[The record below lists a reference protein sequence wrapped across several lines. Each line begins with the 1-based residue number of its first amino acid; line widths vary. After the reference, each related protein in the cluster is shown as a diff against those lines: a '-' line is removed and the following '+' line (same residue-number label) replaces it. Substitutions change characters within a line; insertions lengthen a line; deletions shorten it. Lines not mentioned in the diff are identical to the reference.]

1 MPVIIECSRCI
12 NTYSSAKFEYK
23 TKIGGGYDVFH
34 IGICDD
40 GKEVCAELE
49 DMIYKLGKKHGVGL
63 ETSVWFS
70 GESLCDFLK
79 RENTLDMLF
88 LDIDLITTDGI
99 QVGNFIREKMKNLEL
114 IIIYI
119 SSKSSYAMRLFE
131 VQPIGFLIKPLKTE
145 TVENVFL
152 KSIHFYELKNQKFE
166 YYSKGYFYKISFR
179 EMCQF
184 NGKLKEIASE
194 LPHNFIMIH
203 QSYIINL
210 DYMVECSYEAI
221 RMQGDNLLS
230 ISIPYRKLVRE
241 QIMKYKWEE
250 K

>member
-1 MPVIIECSRCI
+1 M
-12 NTYSSAKFEYK
+12 
-23 TKIGGGYDVFH
+23 FH

-179 EMCQF
+179 E
-184 NGKLKEIASE
+184 
-194 LPHNFIMIH
+194 
-203 QSYIINL
+203 IIFFYSQNKKINI
-210 DYMVECSYEAI
+210 VT
-221 RMQGDNLLS
+221 
-230 ISIPYRKLVRE
+230 RE
-241 QIMKYKWEE
+241 QMGFFYHRNVLISVHIYLQNQS
-250 K
+250 

>member
-1 MPVIIECSRCI
+1 M
-12 NTYSSAKFEYK
+12 
-23 TKIGGGYDVFH
+23 FH

-166 YYSKGYFYKISFR
+166 YY
-179 EMCQF
+179 
-184 NGKLKEIASE
+184 
-194 LPHNFIMIH
+194 FILIH

>member
-1 MPVIIECSRCI
+1 M
-12 NTYSSAKFEYK
+12 
-23 TKIGGGYDVFH
+23 FH

-145 TVENVFL
+145 TVENIFKEHSFL
-152 KSIHFYELKNQKFE
+152 RIEKS
-166 YYSKGYFYKISFR
+166 KI
-179 EMCQF
+179 
-184 NGKLKEIASE
+184 
-194 LPHNFIMIH
+194 
-203 QSYIINL
+203 
-210 DYMVECSYEAI
+210 
-221 RMQGDNLLS
+221 
-230 ISIPYRKLVRE
+230 
-241 QIMKYKWEE
+241 
-250 K
+250 

>member
-1 MPVIIECSRCI
+1 M
-12 NTYSSAKFEYK
+12 
-23 TKIGGGYDVFH
+23 FH

-145 TVENVFL
+145 TV
-152 KSIHFYELKNQKFE
+152 
-166 YYSKGYFYKISFR
+166 
-179 EMCQF
+179 
-184 NGKLKEIASE
+184 
-194 LPHNFIMIH
+194 
-203 QSYIINL
+203 
-210 DYMVECSYEAI
+210 
-221 RMQGDNLLS
+221 
-230 ISIPYRKLVRE
+230 
-241 QIMKYKWEE
+241 
-250 K
+250 